1 MTPTVETKYIPQQN
15 PFFLKY
21 VVYNYC
27 IHIYLMLFGNMV
39 ICLKVVVIIMKNI
52 DQVVLT
58 YLQSSLLYYVGMQVD

>member
-1 MTPTVETKYIPQQN
+1 
-15 PFFLKY
+15 LKY